1 MIVTVSA
8 AIERQAPYAD
18 KQIGV
23 RLFRVLVRV
32 VTYIRQ
38 GCYNGSTR
46 IELYTLLKE
55 KILIVTLGSFCIK
68 FKLMV

>member
-32 VTYIRQ
+32 VTYIRW
-38 GCYNGSTR
+38 YKNR
-46 IELYTLLKE
+46 IVYIAARKR
-55 KILIVTLGSFCIK
+55 F
-68 FKLMV
+68 